1 MSEHRDHDVMIYP
14 MRDRRGEY
22 LHPQQ
27 SRTEEVTV
35 WYLSTSHY
43 TNIDAFQK
51 TYNNI
56 HADAE
61 GREEGKREGM
71 YPQDLLR
78 DAASRRRYISFVEPF
93 SNAERLSARTFVS
106 LVFAKRTF

>member
-1 MSEHRDHDVMIYP
+1 MLRRLHQLGAKISEHRDHDVMIYP

-27 SRTEEVTV
+27 SRIEEVTV

-51 TYNNI
+51 TYTNI

-78 DAASRRRYISFVEPF
+78 DAASRRRYIGFGL
-93 SNAERLSARTFVS
+93 AI
-106 LVFAKRTF
+106 

>member
-1 MSEHRDHDVMIYP
+1 MSELRDHDAMIYP

-27 SRTEEVTV
+27 SRIEEVTV

-78 DAASRRRYISFVEPF
+78 DAASRRRYIGFGL
-93 SNAERLSARTFVS
+93 AI
-106 LVFAKRTF
+106 